1 MNAEQEKRI
10 YETISSIVRIDS
22 DMVDVLIWNVL
33 GLLTEEQANEL
44 EDVLSIQFEELT
56 NEANAKEKDDE

>member
-56 NEANAKEKDDE
+56 N